1 MTNPRPRPG
10 VLDIRPYVGGESDVQ
25 GAEDV
30 IRLASNESALGAS
43 PKARAAYESV
53 AAELHRYPD
62 GASLRL
68 RKAIG
73 RVHGIDPA
81 RIVCGAGSDEILS
94 LLGHLYAG
102 PGDEVLYSEYGFLMY
117 KILALAVGAKPVAAT
132 ETNYRADIDA
142 VLAAVNERTR
152 IVILANPNNPTGTY
166 LSTKEMQRLRAGLRE
181 EILLIVDAAYAEYVD
196 ANDYTPGVEL
206 VDAGEN
212 VAMTRTFS
220 KIYGLAAL
228 RLGWCYAPSS
238 ITDLLNRVR
247 GPFNVTA
254 AAQAAGEAALGDAE
268 FTDKVRRLNAEW
280 RPWLSERLA
289 GFGLAVTPSI
299 ANFVLA
305 RFEDAGQS
313 AAAADFLKKRGI
325 LVRTVDAYGLADC
338 LRITVGREEENK
350 AVISALEEFLGSG

>member
-1 MTNPRPRPG
+1 MTSPRPRPG
-10 VLDIRPYVGGESDVQ
+10 VLDISPYVGGASDVQ

-30 IRLASNESALGAS
+30 IRLASNESALGPS
-43 PKARAAYESV
+43 PRARAAYESV

-68 RKAIG
+68 RQAIG
-73 RVHGIDPA
+73 RTYGLDPA

-117 KILALAVGAKPVAAT
+117 KIHALATGASPVAAP
-132 ETNYRADIDA
+132 ETDYRADVDA
-142 VLAAVNERTR
+142 ILALVSEKTR
-152 IVILANPNNPTGTY
+152 LVILANPNNPTGTY
-166 LSTKEMQRLRAGLRE
+166 LSAGEVRRLRAGLRE
-181 EILLIVDAAYAEYVD
+181 DIVLIVDAAYAEYTD
-196 ANDYTPGVEL
+196 ADDYSPGVEL

-212 VAMTRTFS
+212 VVMTRTFS

-228 RLGWCYAPSS
+228 RLGWCYAPPA
-238 ITDLLNRVR
+238 IADLLNRVR
-247 GPFNVTA
+247 DPFNVSA

-289 GFGLAVTPSI
+289 GFGLAVTPSL
-299 ANFVLA
+299 ANFVLV
-305 RFEDAGQS
+305 RFKDAGQS
-313 AAAADFLKKRGI
+313 AAAADFLKGRNI

-350 AVISALEEFLGSG
+350 AVVTALQEFFGSG